1 MIAPEMATNDPLAP
15 FLPARTG
22 PALTHA
28 FARRSAMMPW
38 RGLRAVADADLGAR
52 VAWLEATPRP
62 KTAAV
67 AYVHVPFCVSRCL
80 FCGFYRNSD
89 DRARTR
95 RYADLMVVDLDRA
108 AALPMVAEGPPL
120 SAVYIGGGTPTA
132 LSASEIAVLVGALK
146 TRLPLAADCEITLEG
161 RMFGFDDAKIDAAL
175 DAGVNRIS
183 LGVQSF
189 DTRVRRRL
197 GRKLDRAQL
206 VEAISG
212 LVARGRAVVVIDLIY
227 GLPGQTAEVWRSDI
241 ETAAALGLD
250 GLDYYALGV
259 HPNGPLAQ
267 AIAAGKTLPVP
278 TLADQ
283 AHAYAAARAFF
294 AEQGWTRLSQA
305 HVARTPRERSLYNRL
320 VKTDAGCLAFGP
332 GAGGGGFG
340 SSWSMET
347 DLDAW
352 ARAVETGRSAIGRM
366 GDLPPVHEAD
376 ALIAASLESGQLDLV
391 AVERRR
397 PGFVDAA
404 APLLGAWREVGLIAL
419 DGGLL
424 RTTIAGDFWMTTL
437 AQGLATACE
446 HARGRRAA

>member
-1 MIAPEMATNDPLAP
+1 MTNLPMADDPLAP

-28 FARRSAMMPW
+28 FPRRSAMMPW
-38 RGLRAVADADLGAR
+38 RGLRPVADADLPGRMAR
-52 VAWLEATPRP
+52 LESTPRA

-67 AYVHVPFCVSRCL
+67 AYLHVPFCVSRCL
-80 FCGFYRNSD
+80 FCGFYRNAY

-95 RYADLMVVDLDRA
+95 RYVDLMVADLDRA
-108 AALPMVAEGPPL
+108 ASLPMVAKGPAL

-132 LSASEIAVLVGALK
+132 LSASEIARLVGALK
-146 TRLPLAADCEITLEG
+146 TRLPLAAECEITLEG
-161 RMFGFDDAKIDAAL
+161 RMFGFGDDKIEAAL
-175 DAGVNRIS
+175 EAGVNRIS

-197 GRKLDRAQL
+197 GRKLDRQRL
-206 VEAISG
+206 IEAIG
-212 LVARGRAVVVIDLIY
+212 ALVARQRAAVVIDLIY
-227 GLPGQTAEVWRSDI
+227 GLPGQTEEVWRSDLA
-241 ETAAALGLD
+241 TAATLGLD

-267 AIAAGKTLPVP
+267 AIAAGKTLAVP
-278 TLADQ
+278 SLSDQ
-283 AHAYAAARAFF
+283 ARAYAAARAFF
-294 AEQGWTRLSQA
+294 AEQGWQRLSQA

-320 VKTDAGCLAFGP
+320 VKTDATCLAFGP

-340 SSWSMET
+340 SSWSMES
-347 DLDAW
+347 DFDAW
-352 ARAVETGRSAIGRM
+352 ASAVEAGRSAIARM

-376 ALIAASLESGQLDLV
+376 ALIAASLECGELDLV
-391 AVERRR
+391 AVEARR
-397 PGFVDAA
+397 PGFADAA
-404 APLLGAWREVGLIAL
+404 APLLGAWREVGLISL

-437 AQGLATACE
+437 ARGLVTACE
-446 HARGRRAA
+446 RARERRAA